1 MFPLLQLWLL
11 FSGKSWFFCSCCNV
25 SKLYL
30 LCFRCCRTHTHMSS
44 RVKGLPLQ
52 CNQGTCSFAMFRCRR
67 KWPWRWFVKWGLT
80 CLNLVS
86 RYARRCAASKTE
98 WRRPP
103 HWLDWMLG
111 VILRHFIH
119 FVYACPTL
127 ALAALPVIYSAG
139 RMVNLLSAPPHIC
152 RPFCQVQCYRYLGSR
167 PMWRNLTRR
176 WMFSGPSQL
185 FETDPT
191 WVIPKSCRFRV
202 IESITLTLIPCF
214 AMFCQIF
221 QLVASCSQNEAWV
234 PWAAIV
240 SQNWRRP
247 LLPPGDPV

>member
-119 FVYACPTL
+119 FVYAGPTL

-139 RMVNLLSAPPHIC
+139 RMVNPLSAPPHIC
-152 RPFCQVQCYRYLGSR
+152 RPFCQVQRYRYLGSR

-214 AMFCQIF
+214 GMFCQIF
-221 QLVASCSQNEAWV
+221 QFVASCSQNEAWV

-240 SQNWRRP
+240 SQNWRRT